1 MKDYKE
7 ELNQALARPKATMSR
22 DELALDSIRHFI
34 VRVCCGEASAEELLI
49 LPEMVTHFREL
60 RNEVVK

>member
-7 ELNQALARPKATMSR
+7 ELNQALARPKTTISR
-22 DELALDSIRHFI
+22 DELVLDSIRHFI
-34 VRVCCGEASAEELLI
+34 VRVCCGEASAEELSI

-60 RNEVVK
+60 RKDGLK